1 MGKLIMLKK
10 LLSIYENSILFPEKP
25 VNPPEQFYIFNNEI
39 ENEWIGIPKSVVTE
53 KELTLLKTIYQLVE
67 FQIPSRNSAAKG
79 WDTYLF
85 LDGSLP
91 EYNPQVN
98 LRFIQFQFNS
108 DDINKIEIESALKGF
123 FTEEVII
130 IWENSSRGI
139 VIEEDKAIALT
150 EEELISM
157 TETLESDF
165 YVKISFFV
173 GKFNPFSNQ
182 LRSKFLQE
190 KEYFSFG
197 ITNLINQLNI
207 FTFERI
213 FPAYLG
219 YHLPPEIKQ
228 KVMQVLFGVFCD
240 DQELYATIKVFLENN
255 LNASLTAKKLYIH
268 RNTLQYRIDKFID
281 KSGIQ
286 LKDFY
291 GAFTVFLACLLFEQS
306 LEK

>member
-1 MGKLIMLKK
+1 MLRK
-10 LLSIYENSILFPEKP
+10 LLSIYENSILFPEKT
-25 VNPPEQFYIFNNEI
+25 VKSLEQFYIFYYEI
-39 ENEWIGIPKSVVTE
+39 ESEWIGIPKTVVTE

-67 FQIPSRNSAAKG
+67 FQSPASISATKG
-79 WDTYLF
+79 WDEF
-85 LDGSLP
+85 LLLNGPLP
-91 EYNPQVN
+91 TYNPETN
-98 LRFIQFQFNS
+98 FRFIQFQIKG
-108 DDINKIEIESALKGF
+108 DDTIQIEIESALKGF

-130 IWENSSRGI
+130 IWENRSRGI
-139 VIEEDKAIALT
+139 VIEQSNAIALT

-157 TETLESDF
+157 SETLESDF
-165 YVKISFFV
+165 YVKISFFI
-173 GKFNPFSNQ
+173 GKFNPFSDH
-182 LRSKFLQE
+182 LRSKYLEE

-197 ITNLINQLNI
+197 IANLVNSLNI

-213 FPAYLG
+213 FPAYLA
-219 YHLPPEIKQ
+219 YHLQDEIKQ
-228 KVMQVLFGVFCD
+228 RVNQLIIGIFND
-240 DQELYATIKVFLENN
+240 DQEMYSTIKVFLENN

>member
-1 MGKLIMLKK
+1 MLRK

-25 VNPPEQFYIFNNEI
+25 VKSFEQFYIFYYEI
-39 ENEWIGIPKSVVTE
+39 ENEWIGIPKTVVTE

-67 FQIPSRNSAAKG
+67 FQSPASISTAKG
-79 WDTYLF
+79 WDEFLL
-85 LDGSLP
+85 LDGPLP
-91 EYNPQVN
+91 TYNSETYF
-98 LRFIQFQFNS
+98 RFIQFQIKG
-108 DDINKIEIESALKGF
+108 DDSIQIEIESALKGF

-130 IWENSSRGI
+130 IWENRSRGI
-139 VIEEDKAIALT
+139 VIEESNAIALT

-157 TETLESDF
+157 SETLESDF
-165 YVKISFFV
+165 YVKISFFI
-173 GKFNPFSNQ
+173 GKVNPFSNH
-182 LRSKFLQE
+182 LRSKYLEE

-197 ITNLINQLNI
+197 IEKLVNSLNI
-207 FTFERI
+207 LTFERI
-213 FPAYLG
+213 FPAYLA
-219 YHLPPEIKQ
+219 YHLQDEIKQ
-228 KVMQVLFGVFCD
+228 RVNQLIIEIFND
-240 DQELYATIKVFLENN
+240 DQEMYSTIKVFLENN

>member
-1 MGKLIMLKK
+1 
-10 LLSIYENSILFPEKP
+10 
-25 VNPPEQFYIFNNEI
+25 
-39 ENEWIGIPKSVVTE
+39 
-53 KELTLLKTIYQLVE
+53 
-67 FQIPSRNSAAKG
+67 
-79 WDTYLF
+79 
-85 LDGSLP
+85 
-91 EYNPQVN
+91 
-98 LRFIQFQFNS
+98 
-108 DDINKIEIESALKGF
+108 
-123 FTEEVII
+123 
-130 IWENSSRGI
+130 
-139 VIEEDKAIALT
+139 
-150 EEELISM
+150 M

-197 ITNLINQLNI
+197 IANLINQLNI